1 MATAKRQASE
11 HGVLA
16 IRLFG
21 HTEMSLDGVP
31 FKFATPRK
39 SLQVLAY
46 LLLHRS
52 APVTRE
58 YLAFVLFPDE
68 EESVARTKLRSTLAD
83 MSKILPAPLDRYV
96 SIDGENVTWN
106 ANAPLWLDVDAFVEA
121 AADAPRL
128 DEAIEL
134 YRGDLLPQLYYEWLE
149 TARDQHRNAYL
160 RCLS

>member
-11 HGVLA
+11 QGALA

-21 HTEMSLDGVP
+21 HTEMNLEGVP

-58 YLAFVLFPDE
+58 DPRVRALPRRRRERCPHQAAFDACRHVEDF
-68 EESVARTKLRSTLAD
+68 AR
-83 MSKILPAPLDRYV
+83 
-96 SIDGENVTWN
+96 
-106 ANAPLWLDVDAFVEA
+106 
-121 AADAPRL
+121 APRSL
-128 DEAIEL
+128 RLGRRRERDV
-134 YRGDLLPQLYYEWLE
+134 EW
-149 TARDQHRNAYL
+149 
-160 RCLS
+160 